1 MFERFAHEARQAV
14 VDAQDECRRLHDPG
28 ITSVHLL
35 LALTREGRPLS
46 DLLARHGLSRAAI
59 DEHAADALRTF
70 GIDVHAV
77 REAMEREFGEGA
89 LDRVPRRTGH
99 LPVRSDAKKCLELS
113 LREAVR
119 LKSREIRI
127 EHLALGLLRAPGP
140 MVGPILV
147 GLGVDVAALRGDVE
161 LRLRPAA

>member
-1 MFERFAHEARQAV
+1 MFERFSREARQAV
-14 VDAQDECRRLHDPG
+14 VDAHEECRRLHDPG

-35 LALTREGRPLS
+35 LALTREGRPLA
-46 DLLARHGLSRAAI
+46 DLLAQHGLSRAAL

-77 REAMEREFGEGA
+77 REAVEREFGKGA
-89 LDRVPRRTGH
+89 LDRAPRRSGH

-147 GLGVDVAALRGDVE
+147 ALGVDVPTLRRDIE

>member
-1 MFERFAHEARQAV
+1 MFERFTRDARQV
-14 VDAQDECRRLHDPG
+14 VIDAQEECRRLHDPG

-35 LALTREGRPLS
+35 LALTGEERPLA
-46 DLLARHGLSRAAI
+46 DLLARHGLSRSAL

-77 REAMEREFGEGA
+77 REAMEREFGKGA

-119 LKSREIRI
+119 LKYGGIRV

-147 GLGVDVAALRGDVE
+147 GLGVDVPALQRDLE
-161 LRLRPAA
+161 QHLRPAA